1 MVRKEQNMFR
11 VAGFVVGLLVLPT
24 FTEICLSQTYKYI
37 DENGHVVFTDN
48 EINIPEPYHKK
59 TTIIQTEPQEWA
71 HRRDDTE
78 PETSYHAISQTQAK
92 EKTRK
97 HWVKIEIKKNHVFVP
112 VKITIAHKKTKLKL
126 LLDTGSDKT
135 LLYERALK
143 GFNLRN
149 HKVVSV
155 QQASGS
161 VVEAKKIT
169 LSKLEVGK
177 TKEEEMT
184 ALVLAF
190 QSSREEF
197 DGLLGADFFLK
208 HRYVIDYDKQLL
220 YLE

>member
-1 MVRKEQNMFR
+1 MIRNGQNMFR
-11 VAGFVVGLLVLPT
+11 AAVFVAALLVLPA

-37 DENGHVVFTDN
+37 DGKGRVVFTDN
-48 EINIPEPYHKK
+48 EVNIPEPYHKK
-59 TTIIQTEPQEWA
+59 TTIIHKQLQEWA
-71 HRRDDTE
+71 YWRDDTE
-78 PETSYHAISQTQAK
+78 SETSYRAISQTQAK
-92 EKTRK
+92 EKSRK
-97 HWVKIEIKKNHVFVP
+97 RWIKIKIKKTHVIVP
-112 VKITIAHKKTKLKL
+112 VKITIAHKKIKLKL
-126 LLDTGSDKT
+126 LLDTGSNKT

-161 VVEAKKIT
+161 VVGTKEIT
-169 LSKLEVGK
+169 LTKLEVGK

-190 QSSREEF
+190 QSSRVEY
-197 DGLLGADFFLK
+197 DGLLGTDFLLK

>member
-1 MVRKEQNMFR
+1 MFWIGQKMFR
-11 VAGFVVGLLVLPT
+11 AAGFVVGFLVLPAL
-24 FTEICLSQTYKYI
+24 TEICLSQTYKYI

-48 EINIPEPYHKK
+48 ATNIPEPYYKK
-59 TTIIQTEPQEWA
+59 TTIIHEQRQEWA
-71 HRRDDTE
+71 YQRNDTE
-78 PETSYHAISQTQAK
+78 PETSYRASLQMLAK
-92 EKTRK
+92 EKAGKRWT
-97 HWVKIEIKKNHVFVP
+97 KIEIKKKHVFVP
-112 VKITIAHKKTKLKL
+112 VKITIAHKKTTLKL

-149 HKVVSV
+149 QKIVRV

-161 VVEAKKIT
+161 LVKTKEIT
-169 LSKLEVGK
+169 LTKLEVGK

-190 QSSREEF
+190 QSLRVEY
-197 DGLLGADFFLK
+197 DGLLGADFLLK

>member
-1 MVRKEQNMFR
+1 MVWKEQNMFR
-11 VAGFVVGLLVLPT
+11 VAGFVVGLLVLPA

-48 EINIPEPYHKK
+48 EINIPEQYHKK
-59 TTIIQTEPQEWA
+59 TTIIQKQPQEWA

-78 PETSYHAISQTQAK
+78 PETSYRTISQPQAK
-92 EKTRK
+92 EKARK
-97 HWVKIEIKKNHVFVP
+97 LWVKIEIKKNQVFVP

-161 VVEAKKIT
+161 FVETKEIT
-169 LSKLEVGK
+169 LTKLEVGK

-190 QSSREEF
+190 QSSREEY
-197 DGLLGADFFLK
+197 DGLLGADFLLK
-208 HRYVIDYDKQLL
+208 HRYVIDYDKQRL